1 MGQERGVAE
10 DTDAL
15 VRARK
20 PAIMPK
26 DKGGQENT
34 YDLEKKACFLS
45 DL

>member
-1 MGQERGVAE
+1 MRLK
-10 DTDAL
+10 TAL
-15 VRARK
+15 MVRAGK

-34 YDLEKKACFLS
+34 FDVEKQACFLS